1 MVAVAS
7 QCGDGFDSQRG
18 RSQSSDK
25 NVKNPLDKLQKV
37 CYNINVNKTCVGAGT
52 GIQIGLKNQCPN
64 GIGGSIPLSRTNTF
78 LLSFLSFSF
87 LCGSYPMG
95 RNCARAKEIVKK
107 STFKKGIDF

>member
-37 CYNINVNKTCVGAGT
+37 CYNKYR
-52 GIQIGLKNQCPN
+52 K
-64 GIGGSIPLSRTNTF
+64 
-78 LLSFLSFSF
+78 
-87 LCGSYPMG
+87 
-95 RNCARAKEIVKK
+95 
-107 STFKKGIDF
+107 